1 MNVRGKSTKTGSTM
15 CEVLIAMYDMDCVL
29 QENDSLSFM
38 NSENSVL
45 VSVKISLALENFKA
59 L

>member
-1 MNVRGKSTKTGSTM
+1 M